1 MTAGDARA
9 RVERLAAAVAEREL
23 DQLIVGDLVRPGDTG
38 PDFGANLRWL
48 SGFTGTSGLA
58 VIGPQARIFITDF
71 RYVER
76 AEHEVGDA
84 LEHRRAERR
93 LIPELAG
100 QLEGRVGY
108 DDAATSVANLRKLEE
123 SLAERDGGVEL
134 VPASGLVERLRRVK
148 DEGEQRA
155 MAEAAR
161 LADQVYEDIAAQG
174 LVGRRERDV
183 ALAAAARIRELGGE
197 PAFAA
202 IVAAGPNGS
211 APHAEPS
218 DREIAAGEL
227 VVWDMGARVD
237 GYCSDC
243 TRTFAAGEPDTEAR
257 DVYELVCSAQ
267 AAGLDGVR
275 AGIGG
280 ADADEIARE
289 VIKAGGHGEEFGHG
303 LGHGVGLEIHE
314 APRLA
319 PRSEDQLLEGDAVT
333 VEPGVY
339 VPGRFGVRIEDLVI
353 VTADGHHNLSS
364 LPKELR
370 VVD

>member
-1 MTAGDARA
+1 MSAVQD
-9 RVERLAAAVAEREL
+9 RVERLAAAVAERGL

-48 SGFTGTSGLA
+48 SGFSGTSGLA
-58 VIGPQARIFITDF
+58 VVGPRTRIFLTDF

-76 AEHEVGDA
+76 AAREVGDG
-84 LEHRRAERR
+84 LERHRAESR
-93 LIPELAG
+93 LIPELAAH
-100 QLEGRVGY
+100 LEGRVGY
-108 DDAATSVANLRKLEE
+108 DDAATSVANLQKLEDA
-123 SLAERDGGVEL
+123 LAEADRRVEL
-134 VPASGLVERLRRVK
+134 VPTAGLVERLRRVK

-155 MAEAAR
+155 MAEAAH
-161 LADQVYEDIAAQG
+161 LADQVYEHVVAQG

-183 ALAAAARIRELGGE
+183 ALGAATRIRELGGE
-197 PAFAA
+197 PAFPV

-211 APHAEPS
+211 TPHAEPS
-218 DREIAAGEL
+218 DREIGEGEL
-227 VVWDMGARVD
+227 VVWDMGATLD
-237 GYCSDC
+237 GYRSDC
-243 TRTFAAGEPDTEAR
+243 TRTFAAGEPDAEAQE
-257 DVYELVCSAQ
+257 VYELVRSAQ
-267 AAGLDGVR
+267 AAGLDAIR

-280 ADADEIARE
+280 AEADEIARE
-289 VIKAGGHGEEFGHG
+289 VIKAAGHGEEFGHG

-314 APRLA
+314 APRLG
-319 PRSEDQLLEGDAVT
+319 PRSDDELLEGDAVT

-353 VTADGHHNLSS
+353 VTADGHRNLSS